1 MLKLSLQTVTINK
14 KNEWLFCKL
23 RGDPNKSISNSDSHN
38 KARLKNTVLLTSV
51 AIFLTKGNEKK
62 ERKLPRQKQH
72 GSTLYLS
79 PQDTLWHNSAD
90 PKVICFQQAQISM
103 RVVP

>member
-14 KNEWLFCKL
+14 KNEWLFSKL

-38 KARLKNTVLLTSV
+38 KARLKNTVSLTSV

-62 ERKLPRQKQH
+62 ERKLPRQKH
-72 GSTLYLS
+72 HSSTLYLS

-90 PKVICFQQAQISM
+90 PKVICFQQAQTSM
-103 RVVP
+103 RMVP

>member
-14 KNEWLFCKL
+14 KNEWLFSKL

-38 KARLKNTVLLTSV
+38 KARLKNTVSLTSV

-62 ERKLPRQKQH
+62 ERKLPSQKQH
-72 GSTLYLS
+72 GSTL
-79 PQDTLWHNSAD
+79 
-90 PKVICFQQAQISM
+90 
-103 RVVP
+103 